1 MQTHAGARRA
11 AETLC
16 VRLSASKRVAGLRQL
31 GPGLQLA
38 FLLAS
43 PAATPGRRHL
53 PSGTF
58 RPEGQGCVGLSGA
71 TVQGCGDQ
79 LRPLPEPSGLFG
91 PSTPPTWVSS
101 TGSTGQARVGPDST
115 RRHFGGETM

>member
-1 MQTHAGARRA
+1 MQTHGDA